1 MAFKDLQ
8 LAEEYT
14 TDSSQ
19 IIEDFFSPMYQESIK
34 ADMIL
39 GYFNTDIF
47 ELFPE
52 SFMNFAERGG
62 KLRLVLSTEVT
73 ATDLET
79 IHEGYI
85 LREKLEKALIDQTN
99 HLLADEQ
106 GNAKMGLLVKAI
118 AENVVEVKIGIRLFN
133 DNAFIHVK
141 NGVFYEDG
149 PGIVRFKGSRNHTL
163 SGFNEHQYNTT
174 DVFCNWLEEDGRE
187 SKRVQLGIEEFQ
199 SFWSDSQTDTKVIDF
214 PEAYQ
219 AYLED
224 KFKHIP
230 DLKAAYTNFQAVMLK
245 HIRNNYSK
253 IPQPKINFREHQKEA
268 KTAWIKNGYHGIFK
282 HCTASGKTISAIL
295 CIKEWILLNP
305 KSSFIIIVPGE
316 ELLNQWFEQIKA
328 FLGDECDI
336 LSFSSKTNWRKQQ
349 VHLFTTRAAKPRIS

>member
-149 PGIVRFKGSRNHTL
+149 PGIVRFKGTSI
-163 SGFNEHQYNTT
+163 QYN
-174 DVFCNWLEEDGRE
+174 
-187 SKRVQLGIEEFQ
+187 
-199 SFWSDSQTDTKVIDF
+199 
-214 PEAYQ
+214 
-219 AYLED
+219 
-224 KFKHIP
+224 
-230 DLKAAYTNFQAVMLK
+230 
-245 HIRNNYSK
+245 
-253 IPQPKINFREHQKEA
+253 
-268 KTAWIKNGYHGIFK
+268 
-282 HCTASGKTISAIL
+282 
-295 CIKEWILLNP
+295 
-305 KSSFIIIVPGE
+305 
-316 ELLNQWFEQIKA
+316 
-328 FLGDECDI
+328 
-336 LSFSSKTNWRKQQ
+336 
-349 VHLFTTRAAKPRIS
+349 